1 MNMTRK
7 MRRHVPENH
16 QLQKT
21 TKMHR
26 KKMKLKH
33 EPNGLEERHETSYTN
48 SVTKTSLNER
58 RRTGIRLMITNGRK
72 AKQLQAVHAEAK

>member
-1 MNMTRK
+1 
-7 MRRHVPENH
+7 
-16 QLQKT
+16 
-21 TKMHR
+21 
-26 KKMKLKH
+26 MKLKH